1 MTMNCPHCG
10 NVIECDIDL
19 VCGQRVLCP
28 YCETKFV
35 YDGGSGA
42 HKVVSV
48 RKPTMIRQS
57 AGGKTAI
64 ALIAAVIVAFA
75 VALCVVMRIR
85 RPGCSGDI
93 GMIINVNQPDEV
105 LAAKAYEAFM
115 DGDLEKASRYAEAM
129 RDEASRI
136 MLVSTFKDIER
147 AKEEARKAAKI
158 EVDVARASE
167 EEEALT
173 AEDALTDEEGARARA
188 AADSIH
194 EDAIMSIGN

>member
-1 MTMNCPHCG
+1 MTMNCPHCR

-35 YDGGSGA
+35 YDGGSG
-42 HKVVSV
+42 
-48 RKPTMIRQS
+48 
-57 AGGKTAI
+57 
-64 ALIAAVIVAFA
+64 
-75 VALCVVMRIR
+75 VVMRIR

-115 DGDLEKASRYAEAM
+115 DGDLEKASRYAEAI

-136 MLVSTFKDIER
+136 MLVSTFKGIER
-147 AKEEARKAAKI
+147 AKEEAR
-158 EVDVARASE
+158 
-167 EEEALT
+167 

-194 EDAIMSIGN
+194 EDSIMSIGN